1 MNFCNNLQKLRKKMN
16 LSQEQLAESLNVTRQ
31 SVSKWES
38 GASYPEMDKLLALC
52 KIFNCGID
60 DLVNKN
66 IDEVKDLTS
75 SKKVILNF
83 FKSVGDGINK
93 TIRMLESFS
102 FKELVKFLCQIAVI
116 IIVIALC
123 NIPFQIIENAITQ
136 AFYNNDIYEI
146 ISSFCSFIMILL
158 YSCFAIIAFFYVY
171 KVKFLDNIDIENS
184 DNDNKTIL
192 YNENKNILKKE
203 NFTIKSGRLSILD
216 LLMNLFIWFLK
227 FIFIIFMF
235 PIIMSIIGGVIC
247 FVLLIIL
254 IFKGLFLIGPIIIS
268 LSLVVFSI
276 MIMEI
281 LFNFIV
287 NKKTNFKRIFIVCIS
302 SIVLASIGIG
312 LSIGYFSN
320 IEIINKAPNQYEIE
334 TKEEIIPMNDKL
346 FIHDNYYGNIDYI
359 EDNNLNDQVKI
370 DVDYYKSIYDIN
382 IISNENNTISIHSE
396 EPGVIKIGE
405 YLDQVIDNLKNKKIY
420 NYDILSEVKI
430 RVTTSSENINKI
442 KYNRENYIEN

>member
-52 KIFNCGID
+52 KIFNCGLD

-171 KVKFLDNIDIENS
+171 KVKFLDNIDIKNS

-192 YNENKNILKKE
+192 HNENKNIVKKE
-203 NFTIKSGRLSILD
+203 NFTIKSDRLSILD
-216 LLMNLFIWFLK
+216 LLMNLFICFLK

-247 FVLLIIL
+247 FVLLVIL
-254 IFKGLFLIGPIIIS
+254 IFKGLFLIGPILIS

-359 EDNNLNDQVKI
+359 KDNNLNDQVKI

-420 NYDILSEVKI
+420 NYDILSEVKV

>member
-1 MNFCNNLQKLRKKMN
+1 
-16 LSQEQLAESLNVTRQ
+16 
-31 SVSKWES
+31 
-38 GASYPEMDKLLALC
+38 MDKLLALC
-52 KIFNCGID
+52 KIFNCGLD

-102 FKELVKFLCQIAVI
+102 FKELVKFFCQIAVI

-254 IFKGLFLIGPIIIS
+254 IFKGLFLIGPILIS

-359 EDNNLNDQVKI
+359 KDNNLNDQVKI

>member
-31 SVSKWES
+31 SVSKWVS

-52 KIFNCGID
+52 KIFNCGLD

-66 IDEVKDLTS
+66 IEEVKDLTS

-136 AFYNNDIYEI
+136 AFYNNDMYEI

-254 IFKGLFLIGPIIIS
+254 IFKGLFLIGPILIS

-287 NKKTNFKRIFIVCIS
+287 NKKNNFKRIFIVCIS

>member
-1 MNFCNNLQKLRKKMN
+1 
-16 LSQEQLAESLNVTRQ
+16 
-31 SVSKWES
+31 
-38 GASYPEMDKLLALC
+38 
-52 KIFNCGID
+52 
-60 DLVNKN
+60 
-66 IDEVKDLTS
+66 
-75 SKKVILNF
+75 
-83 FKSVGDGINK
+83 
-93 TIRMLESFS
+93 
-102 FKELVKFLCQIAVI
+102 
-116 IIVIALC
+116 
-123 NIPFQIIENAITQ
+123 
-136 AFYNNDIYEI
+136 
-146 ISSFCSFIMILL
+146 
-158 YSCFAIIAFFYVY
+158 
-171 KVKFLDNIDIENS
+171 
-184 DNDNKTIL
+184 
-192 YNENKNILKKE
+192 
-203 NFTIKSGRLSILD
+203 
-216 LLMNLFIWFLK
+216 
-227 FIFIIFMF
+227 MF

-254 IFKGLFLIGPIIIS
+254 IFKGLFLIGPILIS

-287 NKKTNFKRIFIVCIS
+287 NKKNNFKRIFIVCIS

-334 TKEEIIPMNDKL
+334 TKEEIISMNDKL

-359 EDNNLNDQVKI
+359 KDNNLNDQVKI

>member
-1 MNFCNNLQKLRKKMN
+1 
-16 LSQEQLAESLNVTRQ
+16 
-31 SVSKWES
+31 
-38 GASYPEMDKLLALC
+38 
-52 KIFNCGID
+52 
-60 DLVNKN
+60 
-66 IDEVKDLTS
+66 
-75 SKKVILNF
+75 
-83 FKSVGDGINK
+83 
-93 TIRMLESFS
+93 
-102 FKELVKFLCQIAVI
+102 
-116 IIVIALC
+116 
-123 NIPFQIIENAITQ
+123 
-136 AFYNNDIYEI
+136 
-146 ISSFCSFIMILL
+146 MILL

-192 YNENKNILKKE
+192 HNENKNIVKKE
-203 NFTIKSGRLSILD
+203 NFTIKSDRLSILD

-227 FIFIIFMF
+227 FIFIIFIF

>member
-1 MNFCNNLQKLRKKMN
+1 
-16 LSQEQLAESLNVTRQ
+16 
-31 SVSKWES
+31 
-38 GASYPEMDKLLALC
+38 
-52 KIFNCGID
+52 
-60 DLVNKN
+60 
-66 IDEVKDLTS
+66 
-75 SKKVILNF
+75 
-83 FKSVGDGINK
+83 
-93 TIRMLESFS
+93 
-102 FKELVKFLCQIAVI
+102 
-116 IIVIALC
+116 
-123 NIPFQIIENAITQ
+123 
-136 AFYNNDIYEI
+136 
-146 ISSFCSFIMILL
+146 MILL

-184 DNDNKTIL
+184 GNDNKTIL

-254 IFKGLFLIGPIIIS
+254 IFKGLFLIGPILIS

-359 EDNNLNDQVKI
+359 KDNNLNDQVKI

>member
-1 MNFCNNLQKLRKKMN
+1 
-16 LSQEQLAESLNVTRQ
+16 
-31 SVSKWES
+31 
-38 GASYPEMDKLLALC
+38 MDKLLALC
-52 KIFNCGID
+52 KIFNCGLD

-184 DNDNKTIL
+184 GNDNKTIL

-254 IFKGLFLIGPIIIS
+254 IFKGLFLIGPILIS

-359 EDNNLNDQVKI
+359 KDNNLNDQVKI

>member
-16 LSQEQLAESLNVTRQ
+16 LSQEQLAENLNVTRQ

-52 KIFNCGID
+52 KIFNCGLD

-192 YNENKNILKKE
+192 YNENKNIVKKE
-203 NFTIKSGRLSILD
+203 NFTIKSDRLSILD

-346 FIHDNYYGNIDYI
+346 FIHDNYYDNIDYI

>member
-52 KIFNCGID
+52 KIFNCGLD

-359 EDNNLNDQVKI
+359 KDNNLNDQVKI

>member
-52 KIFNCGID
+52 KIFNCGLD

-158 YSCFAIIAFFYVY
+158 YSCFSIIAFFYVY

-396 EPGVIKIGE
+396 EPGVIKIDE

-420 NYDILSEVKI
+420 NYDILSEVKV

>member
-52 KIFNCGID
+52 KIFNCGLD

-192 YNENKNILKKE
+192 YNENKNIVKKE
-203 NFTIKSGRLSILD
+203 NFTIKSDRLSILD

-268 LSLVVFSI
+268 LSLIVFSI

>member
-1 MNFCNNLQKLRKKMN
+1 
-16 LSQEQLAESLNVTRQ
+16 
-31 SVSKWES
+31 
-38 GASYPEMDKLLALC
+38 
-52 KIFNCGID
+52 
-60 DLVNKN
+60 
-66 IDEVKDLTS
+66 
-75 SKKVILNF
+75 
-83 FKSVGDGINK
+83 
-93 TIRMLESFS
+93 
-102 FKELVKFLCQIAVI
+102 
-116 IIVIALC
+116 
-123 NIPFQIIENAITQ
+123 
-136 AFYNNDIYEI
+136 
-146 ISSFCSFIMILL
+146 
-158 YSCFAIIAFFYVY
+158 
-171 KVKFLDNIDIENS
+171 
-184 DNDNKTIL
+184 
-192 YNENKNILKKE
+192 
-203 NFTIKSGRLSILD
+203 
-216 LLMNLFIWFLK
+216 
-227 FIFIIFMF
+227 MF

-254 IFKGLFLIGPIIIS
+254 IFKGLFLIGPILIS

-359 EDNNLNDQVKI
+359 KDNNLNDQVKI

>member
-1 MNFCNNLQKLRKKMN
+1 
-16 LSQEQLAESLNVTRQ
+16 
-31 SVSKWES
+31 
-38 GASYPEMDKLLALC
+38 
-52 KIFNCGID
+52 
-60 DLVNKN
+60 
-66 IDEVKDLTS
+66 
-75 SKKVILNF
+75 
-83 FKSVGDGINK
+83 
-93 TIRMLESFS
+93 
-102 FKELVKFLCQIAVI
+102 
-116 IIVIALC
+116 
-123 NIPFQIIENAITQ
+123 
-136 AFYNNDIYEI
+136 
-146 ISSFCSFIMILL
+146 
-158 YSCFAIIAFFYVY
+158 
-171 KVKFLDNIDIENS
+171 
-184 DNDNKTIL
+184 
-192 YNENKNILKKE
+192 
-203 NFTIKSGRLSILD
+203 
-216 LLMNLFIWFLK
+216 
-227 FIFIIFMF
+227 MF

-254 IFKGLFLIGPIIIS
+254 IFKGLFLIGPILIS

-287 NKKTNFKRIFIVCIS
+287 NKKNNFKRIFIVCIS

-359 EDNNLNDQVKI
+359 KDNNLNDQVKI

>member
-254 IFKGLFLIGPIIIS
+254 IFKGLFLIGPILIS

>member
-1 MNFCNNLQKLRKKMN
+1 
-16 LSQEQLAESLNVTRQ
+16 
-31 SVSKWES
+31 
-38 GASYPEMDKLLALC
+38 
-52 KIFNCGID
+52 
-60 DLVNKN
+60 
-66 IDEVKDLTS
+66 
-75 SKKVILNF
+75 
-83 FKSVGDGINK
+83 
-93 TIRMLESFS
+93 
-102 FKELVKFLCQIAVI
+102 
-116 IIVIALC
+116 
-123 NIPFQIIENAITQ
+123 
-136 AFYNNDIYEI
+136 
-146 ISSFCSFIMILL
+146 MILL

-254 IFKGLFLIGPIIIS
+254 IFKGLFLIGPILIS

-359 EDNNLNDQVKI
+359 KDNNLNDQVKI

>member
-1 MNFCNNLQKLRKKMN
+1 MEANNRMLYDDIIKKTDVQYTIPVYQRN
-16 LSQEQLAESLNVTRQ
+16 YTWEKENCELLYNDIVSSIKNEKNHFLGSLVYSTTKRNDIKSCPIIDGQQRLTTI
-31 SVSKWES
+31 
-38 GASYPEMDKLLALC
+38 MLLLKA
-52 KIFNCGID
+52 ID
-60 DLVNKN
+60 DLIKDPDNITKKKIRKN
-66 IDEVKDLTS
+66 IY
-75 SKKVILNF
+75 N
-83 FKSVGDGINK
+83 
-93 TIRMLESFS
+93 
-102 FKELVKFLCQIAVI
+102 
-116 IIVIALC
+116 
-123 NIPFQIIENAITQ
+123 ENC
-136 AFYNNDIYEI
+136 EER
-146 ISSFCSFIMILL
+146 
-158 YSCFAIIAFFYVY
+158 Y
-171 KVKFLDNIDIENS
+171 KLKLKNS

-192 YNENKNILKKE
+192 YNENKNIVKKE
-203 NFTIKSGRLSILD
+203 NFTIKSDRLSILD

-346 FIHDNYYGNIDYI
+346 FMELPILLI
-359 EDNNLNDQVKI
+359 E
-370 DVDYYKSIYDIN
+370 
-382 IISNENNTISIHSE
+382 
-396 EPGVIKIGE
+396 
-405 YLDQVIDNLKNKKIY
+405 
-420 NYDILSEVKI
+420 
-430 RVTTSSENINKI
+430 
-442 KYNRENYIEN
+442 

>member
-52 KIFNCGID
+52 KIFNCGLD

-192 YNENKNILKKE
+192 HNENKNIVKKE
-203 NFTIKSGRLSILD
+203 NFTIKSDRLSILD
-216 LLMNLFIWFLK
+216 LLMNLFICFFK

>member
-254 IFKGLFLIGPIIIS
+254 IFKGLFLIGPILIS

-359 EDNNLNDQVKI
+359 KDNNLNDQVKI

>member
-192 YNENKNILKKE
+192 YNENKNIIKKE
-203 NFTIKSGRLSILD
+203 NYTIKSGRLSILD

-254 IFKGLFLIGPIIIS
+254 IFKGLFLIGPILIS
-268 LSLVVFSI
+268 LSVVVFSI

-442 KYNRENYIEN
+442 KYNR

>member
-52 KIFNCGID
+52 KIFNCGLD

-93 TIRMLESFS
+93 TIKMLESFS

-192 YNENKNILKKE
+192 HNENKNIVKKE
-203 NFTIKSGRLSILD
+203 NFTIKSDRLSILD

-227 FIFIIFMF
+227 FIFIIFIF

-346 FIHDNYYGNIDYI
+346 FIHDNYYDNIDYI

>member
-52 KIFNCGID
+52 KIFNCGLD

-192 YNENKNILKKE
+192 YNENKNIVKKE
-203 NFTIKSGRLSILD
+203 NFTIKSDRLSILD

>member
-31 SVSKWES
+31 SVSKLES

-93 TIRMLESFS
+93 TIIMLESFS

-254 IFKGLFLIGPIIIS
+254 IFKGLFLIGPILIS

-359 EDNNLNDQVKI
+359 KDNNLNDQVKI